1 MNQLTAKIGL
11 AAIVLALWAESVE
24 LSFIVALGVL
34 LLHFNGRISRGLSQ
48 VVVLIIGM
56 MFVGSLGIIS
66 PEAGVYGFIKD
77 MVYFLRPLTV
87 MLAAYFAVSKLKSK
101 KEFYNLIVIMGIGFA
116 VIHLLDIGIGLLRYR
131 PNLQK
136 FRELFGKLNHVEM
149 VALFLLACIKDLPVK
164 KTRYTLFFK
173 LAVMALIL
181 SFVLYFSRTMIV
193 VLFLMILA
201 YHGYLKLN
209 ARGVVMG
216 LILMAFGAGF
226 LFFLSQYEPEEVK
239 NQTVLTGFLAKVK
252 NSYTETFQPIKFD
265 TYLKDRR
272 SLWPRWRAYEASL
285 VVDEVDRQKKW
296 IQGKGFGSTVDA
308 GFELRLNGEMIQ
320 HLPTVHNGVAY
331 VYMKTGL
338 IGLLLYF
345 IIFVVLYRYGYLNS
359 KDQDQKSF
367 NSVLVASG
375 FYMLAATMVVTGIFK
390 PYMMVGFLVGGSF
403 ALKNESS

>member
-1 MNQLTAKIGL
+1 
-11 AAIVLALWAESVE
+11 
-24 LSFIVALGVL
+24 
-34 LLHFNGRISRGLSQ
+34 
-48 VVVLIIGM
+48 
-56 MFVGSLGIIS
+56 
-66 PEAGVYGFIKD
+66 
-77 MVYFLRPLTV
+77 
-87 MLAAYFAVSKLKSK
+87 
-101 KEFYNLIVIMGIGFA
+101 
-116 VIHLLDIGIGLLRYR
+116 
-131 PNLQK
+131 
-136 FRELFGKLNHVEM
+136 
-149 VALFLLACIKDLPVK
+149 
-164 KTRYTLFFK
+164 
-173 LAVMALIL
+173 
-181 SFVLYFSRTMIV
+181 
-193 VLFLMILA
+193 
-201 YHGYLKLN
+201 
-209 ARGVVMG
+209 
-216 LILMAFGAGF
+216 
-226 LFFLSQYEPEEVK
+226 
-239 NQTVLTGFLAKVK
+239 
-252 NSYTETFQPIKFD
+252 
-265 TYLKDRR
+265 
-272 SLWPRWRAYEASL
+272 